1 MGTNVTGSQPFSS
14 DVYLTQIFP
23 DLFNSAFENAMTVH
37 SQAGGLLMDVT
48 SDTEQN
54 IYTFLSQSIG
64 MQKWEGE
71 RKVRELSGSEFTVV
85 NDDFELT
92 YGIKRDA
99 LLDRSRIQGISDYIT
114 KMGEAAA
121 EHKDRL
127 AWEFLDLQGT
137 TALCY
142 DGTPLIGATHPLK
155 KGSDWSNIDT
165 TGAGPK
171 WFLMDTRTS
180 NRAVLFQTRESYALE
195 VLNADGENNVR
206 GFMRREHLVGAF
218 SRVAVAPAMPHRI
231 FQSTALLDV
240 GTGAPPC
247 PLHGGL
253 YGGARMKTMEEA
265 VRFYNFFDLTLSEEP
280 RELPDHLT
288 TQLEFLHF
296 LAFREAQTLE
306 AGADAGSWQR
316 AQRDFLGR
324 HPGRWV
330 PQLRARLEKEEPMP
344 FFRELVARLAA
355 FLESDA
361 QRLCEVA
368 PES

>member
-1 MGTNVTGSQPFSS
+1 MTTESLEGLESVEGRHAAARSLAYNTFARMFE
-14 DVYLTQIFP
+14 YP
-23 DLFNSAFENAMTVH
+23 DGE
-37 SQAGGLLMDVT
+37 QAEAIRAGALAGQLREALVAVDPAV
-48 SDTEQN
+48 DEAADWGALQDA
-54 IYTFLSQSIG
+54 G
-64 MQKWEGE
+64 EGDDLA
-71 RKVRELSGSEFTVV
+71 VEFT
-85 NDDFELT
+85 
-92 YGIKRDA
+92 
-99 LLDRSRIQGISDYIT
+99 
-114 KMGEAAA
+114 
-121 EHKDRL
+121 RL
-127 AWEFLDLQGT
+127 F
-137 TALCY
+137 
-142 DGTPLIGATHPLK
+142 
-155 KGSDWSNIDT
+155 
-165 TGAGPK
+165 
-171 WFLMDTRTS
+171 
-180 NRAVLFQTRESYALE
+180 
-195 VLNADGENNVR
+195 
-206 GFMRREHLVGAF
+206 
-218 SRVAVAPAMPHRI
+218 
-231 FQSTALLDV
+231 DV

-344 FFRELVARLAA
+344 FFLELVVRLAA
-355 FLESDA
+355 FLESDSR
-361 QRLCEVA
+361 RLGEVA

>member
-14 DVYLTQIFP
+14 EVYLTQIFP
-23 DLFNSAFENAMTVH
+23 DIFKSAFENAMTVH
-37 SQAGGLLMDVT
+37 SQAGGLLMDVE

-127 AWEFLDLQGT
+127 SWEFLDLQGT

-142 DGTPLIGATHPLK
+142 DGTPLIGAAHPLK

-180 NRAVLFQTRESYALE
+180 SRAVLFQTREAYSLE
-195 VLNADGENNVR
+195 VLSADVENSER

-218 SRVAVAPAMPHRI
+218 SRVAVAPAMPHRV
-231 FQSTALLDV
+231 FQSTATLDFAGFSDARAQMRRFRGDGDRPIMV
-240 GTGAPPC
+240 QPNVLMVPPELETTALQLMQNERNSSGSSNILRGAAEVVVNP
-247 PLHGGL
+247 
-253 YGGARMKTMEEA
+253 
-265 VRFYNFFDLTLSEEP
+265 
-280 RELPDHLT
+280 
-288 TQLEFLHF
+288 F
-296 LAFREAQTLE
+296 LA
-306 AGADAGSWQR
+306 
-316 AQRDFLGR
+316 
-324 HPGRWV
+324 
-330 PQLRARLEKEEPMP
+330 
-344 FFRELVARLAA
+344 
-355 FLESDA
+355 
-361 QRLCEVA
+361 
-368 PES
+368 